1 MDGLVRGMLV
11 VRRAGR
17 AVVGWCLLIGATAWL
32 VTEGWA
38 AAGWMRPTSWGLAL
52 ALAFYGGVARARAS
66 TDTQFGRELKTGLW
80 LVLLVDT
87 VLAQTYGTLDVRAA
101 GAIYVLVACVSAFS
115 RPRVAV
121 AVAIYAVALDAALC
135 ALSFGGQYDGLIAR
149 AGLTSAVALLHAVA
163 LGIETLRLRVS
174 TKQEVK
180 LEIER
185 MHAQARGYRL
195 AGTAMSASEDA
206 EESLTRSSVEEIR
219 QSVFYALSLLRSSMG
234 LHTAVLLWRSSDGK
248 SYRISECATASDDVI
263 DGPIAVGDGVLAVV
277 EARGEPVRLERLK
290 ASYRVP
296 YYRTPCPVR
305 ALLAVPVRSARG
317 EPIGLL
323 VLDRTDETAF
333 TAGDVAVAE
342 EAAKHCL
349 RAVQNERTFLQLER
363 TRSEQGK
370 LYRAV
375 QELASSMTEKDVI
388 GAGVRAAREIANFD
402 VAAITTF
409 ERETGRH
416 HVVAV
421 EADDDAVRGLSG
433 SHFAHNSGLVSMV
446 VQNKF
451 PLPYRGELD
460 ATQHVVFA
468 RGMAWPKTTSL
479 LVFPLTL
486 RDQTIGTLVLGARRP
501 NAFSS
506 SVRGTLEV
514 LASHLAVSMVNARM
528 VAHLE
533 TMATTDGM
541 TGLLNKRAM
550 LEAAAQKVEAARR
563 FGRSL
568 AVIVTDI
575 DHFKRVN
582 DTYGHDVGDQVIK
595 GLGDLLRRQKR
606 STDVVARFGGEEFV
620 ILCEQTDE
628 EGALLLAERVRKELA
643 AMVFPTKKGPLSV
656 TCSLGIS
663 TFPDSGEDWDSLFKS
678 ADEALY
684 ASKNGGRNRV
694 TSHRAPRSLVRM
706 RGEPVSG
713 RRKTGS

>member
-1 MDGLVRGMLV
+1 MDALVRGMLV
-11 VRRAGR
+11 ARRAGR
-17 AVVGWCLLIGATAWL
+17 SFVGWGLLALATGWLVSRGHSVVGIA
-32 VTEGWA
+32 
-38 AAGWMRPTSWGLAL
+38 RPLSWVVALAL
-52 ALAFYGGVARARAS
+52 ALYGGVTRARAARD
-66 TDTQFGRELKTGLW
+66 TDFGRELKTGLW
-80 LVLLVDT
+80 LVLLVDA
-87 VLAQTYGTLDVRAA
+87 VISQTYGTLDVRAS
-101 GAIYVLVACVSAFS
+101 GLIYVLVACVSAFA
-115 RPRVAV
+115 RPQVAV
-121 AVAIYAVALDAALC
+121 AVAGYAIVLDGLLCAVAFGGAHEGLVVRAALC
-135 ALSFGGQYDGLIAR
+135 L
-149 AGLTSAVALLHAVA
+149 AVALLHAVA
-163 LGIETLRLRVS
+163 LGLETLRLRVS
-174 TKQEVK
+174 TRQEVE

-195 AGTAMSASEDA
+195 SGTAMSGAEDA
-206 EESLTRSSVEEIR
+206 EDSLTRSSVEEIR
-219 QSVFYALSLLRSSMG
+219 QSVYYALSLLRSSMG

-248 SYRISECATASDDVI
+248 SYRISECATVSDDVV

-277 EARGEPVRLERLK
+277 ESRGEPVRLDRLK
-290 ASYRVP
+290 SAYRVP

-305 ALLAVPVRSARG
+305 TLLAVPVASARG
-317 EPIGLL
+317 ESLGLL
-323 VLDRTDETAF
+323 VLDRTRDQAF
-333 TAGDVAVAE
+333 SDDDVSVAE
-342 EAAKHCL
+342 EAAKHCV

-363 TRSEQGK
+363 TRTEQDK

-375 QELASSMTEKDVI
+375 QALAGSMTERDVI
-388 GAGVRAAREIANFD
+388 QAGVRAAREIANFD
-402 VAAITTF
+402 VAAVTTF
-409 ERETGRH
+409 DPATLRH
-416 HVVAV
+416 HVMAV
-421 EADDDAVRGLSG
+421 EADDVAVRALAGT
-433 SHFAHNSGLVSMV
+433 HFAHNQGLVSMV
-446 VQNKF
+446 VQNRF

-486 RDQTIGTLVLGARRP
+486 RDQTIGTLVLGAKRHG
-501 NAFSS
+501 AFAS

-514 LASHLAVSMVNARM
+514 LASHMAVSMANARM

-563 FGRSL
+563 FGRPL
-568 AVIVTDI
+568 AVIVVDI

-582 DTYGHDVGDQVIK
+582 DTYGHDVGDHVIK
-595 GLGDLLRRQKR
+595 GLGALLARQKR
-606 STDVVARFGGEEFV
+606 STDIVARFGGEEFV

-628 EGALLLAERVRKELA
+628 EGANLLAERVRSELA
-643 AMVFPTKKGPLSV
+643 GTVFPTKKGPLSV

-694 TSHRAPRSLVRM
+694 STHRAPRSLVRV
-706 RGEPVSG
+706 RGGKAGGG
-713 RRKTGS
+713 RKAG